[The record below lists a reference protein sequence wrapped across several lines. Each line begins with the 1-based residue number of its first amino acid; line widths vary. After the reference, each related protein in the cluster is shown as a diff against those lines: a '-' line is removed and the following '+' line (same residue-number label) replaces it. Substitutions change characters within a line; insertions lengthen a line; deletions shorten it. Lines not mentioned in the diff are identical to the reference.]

1 MNGRSMGAGWNIFTP
16 PSIGADVVDLTRYY
30 TKSEIQ
36 TLLLQMPYKESVDVA
51 TTGPISLGAPI
62 ASIDGYTLLV
72 GSRVLV
78 WQQIDPVQN
87 GIFEYNGSSFTR
99 STDFSTTS
107 LGPAFGIN
115 DIDGNGVTATITTA
129 SDHGLAGGE
138 DIQIFD
144 STSYNGV
151 VTVGLVTGLKSFEI
165 AHPSATTDELG
176 TFSLVLEPN
185 VFDYDIAVPV
195 ENGNTHAAKIF
206 NIANDDTFPIAI
218 GTDPI
223 EFAELFAFPGENY
236 YTKAETL
243 LLVQDSMKGL
253 LWLDS
258 VIAATNIGEV
268 LGFVHTGNE
277 FEDVTGGSGVLLI
290 DGTSIPD
297 LGRVLIKNQGTL
309 PSYISDENGLYYF
322 DQASDKLI
330 RTTDFDDIGTEIK
343 ADVATAV
350 NFGANN
356 ATSVWKMIEP
366 SVGQWQWLY
375 LTDSDSTMVR
385 GTEIHHT
392 EDAVGI
398 STQLDYEANLYM
410 AVKATATG
418 STLVLPEINNGG
430 LVRDGWFVT
439 IINDNEST
447 QTLTIKPHLN
457 DGHLP
462 TTLFILQPGEQVFLG
477 AVSNATA
484 GNDRWMSSIFNHNET
499 LVISGLD
506 MKNTSP
512 QDTDILIPSLA
523 TDIYVPLRAF
533 AEVVTAVGTTVE
545 PIIDLYANGNPVLP
559 VFESKEL
566 SQAEANLIPI
576 DIAANPAKITGGSAK
591 LTLRRSTF
599 AVASG
604 AFTVNLYVKMMKLA

>member
-1 MNGRSMGAGWNIFTP
+1 
-16 PSIGADVVDLTRYY
+16 
-30 TKSEIQ
+30 
-36 TLLLQMPYKESVDVA
+36 
-51 TTGPISLGAPI
+51 
-62 ASIDGYTLLV
+62 
-72 GSRVLV
+72 
-78 WQQIDPVQN
+78 
-87 GIFEYNGSSFTR
+87 
-99 STDFSTTS
+99 
-107 LGPAFGIN
+107 
-115 DIDGNGVTATITTA
+115 
-129 SDHGLAGGE
+129 
-138 DIQIFD
+138 
-144 STSYNGV
+144 
-151 VTVGLVTGLKSFEI
+151 
-165 AHPSATTDELG
+165 
-176 TFSLVLEPN
+176 
-185 VFDYDIAVPV
+185 
-195 ENGNTHAAKIF
+195 
-206 NIANDDTFPIAI
+206 
-218 GTDPI
+218 
-223 EFAELFAFPGENY
+223 
-236 YTKAETL
+236 
-243 LLVQDSMKGL
+243 
-253 LWLDS
+253 
-258 VIAATNIGEV
+258 
-268 LGFVHTGNE
+268 
-277 FEDVTGGSGVLLI
+277 
-290 DGTSIPD
+290 
-297 LGRVLIKNQGTL
+297 
-309 PSYISDENGLYYF
+309 
-322 DQASDKLI
+322 
-330 RTTDFDDIGTEIK
+330 
-343 ADVATAV
+343 
-350 NFGANN
+350 
-356 ATSVWKMIEP
+356 MIEP